1 MWTETLKNSTVTS
14 TCSEILVMAGHRI
27 VYLTYFEVSDTNKN
41 LLRKNCASS
50 RCRWVAGTIVQ
61 IVESGLQRSIV
72 VLAVDTPSFKE
83 DFLQVLLD
91 EVFFLTITSVSFT
104 NTCHVRAQVESS

>member
-1 MWTETLKNSTVTS
+1 
-14 TCSEILVMAGHRI
+14 MAGHRI

-91 EVFFLTITSVSFT
+91 EVFFSYNYKRQFHKYMSCESPSRIKLVLVLT
-104 NTCHVRAQVESS
+104 